1 MMATVVDNVH
11 QVVEDRE
18 EMKENNIRVTIQER
32 GGRKLGHT
40 LGHSVPG
47 ARGILNCQREKCFV
61 CNSGGKEGICRKT
74 GVGYKITCNKCEDEV
89 AKYEGETGRNM
100 FIRGCDHS
108 QDVAKKAV
116 DKPLWKHIV
125 DKHEGVMA
133 RPTFSQFKMD
143 ATNFFR
149 SAQRRKANEGVRIAN
164 LNPETRMN
172 SCNEFRQ
179 GTNITMRP
187 VRGVGV

>member
-1 MMATVVDNVH
+1 MIICK
-11 QVVEDRE
+11 E
-18 EMKENNIRVTIQER
+18 ELRENNIRLTIQER

-47 ARGILNCQREKCFV
+47 ARGTLNCEREKCFV

-74 GVGYKITCNKCEDEV
+74 GAGYRITCNICGEEV
-89 AKYEGETGRNM
+89 LSKYEGETGRNLYT
-100 FIRGCDHS
+100 RGDEHA
-108 QDVAKKAV
+108 QDVARKAV

-125 DKHEGVMA
+125 DKHNGVME
-133 RPTFSQFKMD
+133 RRIFSQFKMD
-143 ATNFFR
+143 ATQFFK

-164 LNPETRMN
+164 LDPATRMN

-179 GTNITMRP
+179 GTNIMMRP

>member
-1 MMATVVDNVH
+1 M
-11 QVVEDRE
+11 
-18 EMKENNIRVTIQER
+18 
-32 GGRKLGHT
+32 
-40 LGHSVPG
+40 
-47 ARGILNCQREKCFV
+47 
-61 CNSGGKEGICRKT
+61 
-74 GVGYKITCNKCEDEV
+74 GYRITCNECEDEV
-89 AKYEGETGRNM
+89 AKYEGESGRNM
-100 FIRGCDHS
+100 FIRGCEHA

-133 RPTFSQFKMD
+133 RPIFSQFKMD

>member
-1 MMATVVDNVH
+1 MITW
-11 QVVEDRE
+11 Q
-18 EMKENNIRVTIQER
+18 
-32 GGRKLGHT
+32 
-40 LGHSVPG
+40 
-47 ARGILNCQREKCFV
+47 
-61 CNSGGKEGICRKT
+61 KT
-74 GVGYKITCNKCEDEV
+74 GSNMFIRGCEH
-89 AKYEGETGRNM
+89 AHKGETGRNM
-100 FIRGCDHS
+100 FIRGCEHA

>member
-1 MMATVVDNVH
+1 M
-11 QVVEDRE
+11 
-18 EMKENNIRVTIQER
+18 
-32 GGRKLGHT
+32 
-40 LGHSVPG
+40 
-47 ARGILNCQREKCFV
+47 LNK
-61 CNSGGKEGICRKT
+61 
-74 GVGYKITCNKCEDEV
+74 V
-89 AKYEGETGRNM
+89 AKYEGESGRNM
-100 FIRGCDHS
+100 FIRGSEHA
-108 QDVAKKAV
+108 QDVVKKAV

-133 RPTFSQFKMD
+133 RPIFSQFKMD